1 MKKAVK
7 LIVFFMIL
15 FLFML
20 CITAKIY
27 EISFGYRS
35 NITEDE
41 TRKTLSNYPN
51 LTREKEEIL
60 TKEKKKI
67 IGYFYNKKDNQPL
80 IIFSQGIGSRALDYI
95 HEINYFVLKGY
106 TVFSFDNIGCG
117 ESEGETI
124 RGLSQ
129 SVVDLDCVLTHIEN
143 SEEFKKSKI
152 FLYGHSWGG
161 FAVCAVNNFSHK
173 VAGVVERSGFNKSTK
188 MIYKFLEENKNKV
201 VAKIVSPF
209 VGIYEFIKFGRY
221 ANITA
226 TDGINLASCPVMI
239 MHSTDDTVVPYDV
252 SIVSN
257 KDKIKNRRL
266 VIKEYSEKNHFITS
280 DYNKIDY
287 DILGEINDFFS
298 LC

>member
-1 MKKAVK
+1 
-7 LIVFFMIL
+7 
-15 FLFML
+15 ML
-20 CITAKIY
+20 CITARIY

-35 NITEDE
+35 NVTENE
-41 TRKTLSNYPN
+41 TRKILSNYPN
-51 LTREKEEIL
+51 LTREKKEIF

-67 IGYFYNKKDNQPL
+67 VGYFYNKKDNTPV
-80 IIFSQGIGSRALDYI
+80 IIFSQGIGSRAIDYI

-129 SVVDLDCVLTHIEN
+129 SVVDLDLVLTYIEN
-143 SEEFKKSKI
+143 SEEFKNSKI

-161 FAVCAVNNFSHK
+161 FAVCAVNNFPHR
-173 VAGVVERSGFNKSTK
+173 VDGIVERSGFNKSTK
-188 MIYKFLEENKNKV
+188 MIYSFLENSQNEV
-201 VAKIVSPF
+201 IAKIISPF
-209 VGIYEFIKFGRY
+209 VGIYELIKFGKY
-221 ANITA
+221 ANIAA
-226 TDGINLASCPVMI
+226 TDGINLVFCPVMI
-239 MHSTDDTVVPYDV
+239 MHSTDDTVVPYDA
-252 SIVSN
+252 SIVFN
-257 KDKIKNRRL
+257 KNKIVNKRL

-280 DYNKIDY
+280 DYDKIDY